1 MSAPTGTAIFFE
13 AGMVILLTV
22 GIFVLDVL
30 TPVGWAVWLL
40 YLIPLGLTVQSPGDR
55 DSYYFTATASVLTI
69 AAGWLSPSG
78 GLEPQVAVLNR
89 GFGVAA
95 MWAFT
100 GLLVRQKRSRMRLAG
115 AEAERSRAETS
126 RDAASAAREL
136 AEASAMGAI
145 EREAQTAR
153 ELLVSKLRL
162 EGIIQSAMDAIL
174 TVDDRQ
180 HIVLFNQAAEQMF
193 RCSAGDAIGQP
204 LEKFIPARFRDRHH
218 AHVEGFGR
226 SGVTSRRM
234 GQLGTVVG
242 LRSDGEEFPAEAA
255 ISHITV
261 EGKRFYT
268 VILRDITERKRA
280 EQLIKQS
287 EERFRRLIAVSPYAI
302 LVNRADRVIFAND
315 QAIKL
320 FGAVKA
326 DEIIDKSPYEL
337 FHPECHEMVREHIHE
352 LLEGSQTVPMIE
364 ERIVTPDGVVVDVE
378 VSAARFADEEGPAI
392 LLMLQDISERKRLQE
407 QLRKTERI
415 AELGTLASGMAHEI
429 GTPMN
434 VILGRAEYLMDRVA
448 DESIKKGLQTI
459 ISQVERITK
468 VMNQLLAF
476 ARRKQPERRPV
487 ALGEIVENSLDMF
500 RERLAKNRIRVE
512 LQLDPACP
520 MVLADADQMSQ
531 VLINL
536 VMNALHAMPDGG
548 LLRISL
554 APEKETVRLTVA
566 DTGHGMPPEVAQ
578 KIFEP
583 FFTTKEFG
591 KGTGLGLTV
600 VKGIIE
606 EHQGSITVDSESGK
620 GTTFTILLPKRT

>member
-1 MSAPTGTAIFFE
+1 MHAPTGTSSLFE
-13 AGMVILLTV
+13 AGTLVLLTAA
-22 GIFVLDVL
+22 IFVLDVFAA
-30 TPVGWAVWLL
+30 PGWAVWLF
-40 YLIPLGLTVQSPGDR
+40 YLIPLGLTLQAHGERAP
-55 DSYYFTATASVLTI
+55 YYFAAAASALTV
-69 AAGWLSPSG
+69 AGGWLSPG
-78 GLEPQVAVLNR
+78 GLEPWVAMANR
-89 GFGVAA
+89 GFGIAV
-95 MWAFT
+95 MWVFT
-100 GLLVRQKRSRMRLAG
+100 WMLVRHKRSGIRLAG

-126 RDAASAAREL
+126 REAASAAREL

-180 HIVLFNQAAEQMF
+180 HILLFNQAAEQMF
-193 RCSAGDAIGQP
+193 RCPAREAIGQP
-204 LEKFIPARFRDRHH
+204 LEKFIPARFRQAHH
-218 AHVEGFGR
+218 DYVEGFGR

-242 LRSDGEEFPAEAA
+242 LRSDGEEFPLEAA

-287 EERFRRLIAVSPYAI
+287 EERYRRLIAVSPYAI
-302 LVNRADRVIFAND
+302 FVSRGDRVIFAND

-326 DEIIDKSPYEL
+326 DEIVGRSPFEF
-337 FHPECHEMVREHIHE
+337 FHPESHAVMRARIHE

-364 ERIVTPDGVVVDVE
+364 ERIVTSDGTAVEVE
-378 VSAARFADEEGPAI
+378 VSAARFADEDGPAI
-392 LLMLQDISERKRLQE
+392 LVMLQDISERKRLQE

-448 DESIKKGLQTI
+448 DEPIKKGLRTI
-459 ISQVERITK
+459 ITQVERITK

-476 ARRKQPERRPV
+476 ARRKPPERRPL
-487 ALGEIVENSLDMF
+487 ALGEIVEHSLDMF
-500 RERLAKNRIRVE
+500 RERLAKGRIRVE
-512 LQLDPACP
+512 LELDAACP
-520 MVLADADQMSQ
+520 MVSADADQMSQ

-548 LLRISL
+548 RLRIGL
-554 APEKETVRLTVA
+554 APEKEMVRLTVS
-566 DTGHGMPPEVAQ
+566 DTGHGMPPEVAR
-578 KIFEP
+578 KVFEP

-600 VKGIIE
+600 VKGIVE
-606 EHQGSITVDSESGK
+606 EHQGTITVVSEPGK
-620 GTTFTILLPKRT
+620 GTTFTILLPKSA